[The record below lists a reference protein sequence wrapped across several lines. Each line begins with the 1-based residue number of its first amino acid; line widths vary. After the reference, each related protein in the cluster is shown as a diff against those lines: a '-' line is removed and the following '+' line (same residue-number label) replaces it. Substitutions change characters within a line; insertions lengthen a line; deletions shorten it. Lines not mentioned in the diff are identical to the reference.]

1 MVPVALLGIVPTK
14 VSADNGSIQR
24 GDQLVASATPGH
36 AMRVDTP
43 PPGTVLGKAL
53 EALDDGTS
61 QGGNYVL

>member
-36 AMRVDTP
+36 AMRADKPT
-43 PPGTVLGKAL
+43 PGTVLGKAL
-53 EALDDGTS
+53 EALDNGTS
-61 QGGNYVL
+61 QGWDYIL